1 LSCSF
6 EMGQHESKSGLDVLL
21 FSTCCFARGLAPVSS
36 LLTAQIMFDARRRDT
51 SPTMAMTRELLQET
65 IITYPTE
72 RGCGWTAFVCRC
84 GDYAK

>member
-1 LSCSF
+1 
-6 EMGQHESKSGLDVLL
+6 
-21 FSTCCFARGLAPVSS
+21 VSS